1 MISVRPYS
9 VPIGRMLP
17 VSTQAEYAPVAIT
30 SPIDASASAEKRGTA
45 VRIGG
50 GAEPAIHA
58 GRTSSRRSPA
68 TPPSQIPTEATW
80 TTPATIAAWPST
92 AEACPAT
99 ISRTIP
105 ARPAVIATGRAHLSR
120 TDEQEDRAQ
129 GRNARPCHLEQ
140 ARSGSRRGTRAPV
153 PASIPAASA
162 VTSVA
167 IAASARPAASSCAS
181 RRGIGPSRRTSHW
194 NVARPRAASSPT

>member
-17 VSTQAEYAPVAIT
+17 VSTQAEYAPVAMT

-105 ARPAVIATGRAHLSR
+105 AKPAVIATGRAHLS
-120 TDEQEDRAQ
+120 
-129 GRNARPCHLEQ
+129 GPM
-140 ARSGSRRGTRAPV
+140 SRRTAPRAATPARATWSRPVRLSKRYAAPV
-153 PASIPAASA
+153 PASIPEANA
-162 VTSVA
+162 VTRVA